1 MSNSFNIPF
10 NRRNTNSL
18 KWDMKSADALPVWV
32 ADMDFKSP
40 EPIRQAMMEL
50 AESGMFGY
58 AWPPYELYDVIIQ
71 RLSKKHNWKV
81 KKEWI
86 VLLPGLV
93 PGLHAAARVL
103 PAGRTAVMTSTP
115 VYFYLFKAAENSG
128 NKSLEIPF
136 KIVDGIY
143 KMDFEQMEANLTPDC
158 GMYMLCNPHN
168 PNGRVFDREEL
179 LELNDFCL
187 KHSLILVSDEIH
199 CDLIIDENASHISAA
214 SLSKEIEENSIT
226 LLSPSKTF
234 NIPGMGGSFAVI
246 PNADIRKR
254 FELACL
260 GIMPH
265 MNNWQIN
272 SMIAAYSH
280 CEPWREELIA
290 YLKSNHDYL
299 MAEVNS
305 IPGLEMQP
313 LQATYLAWIKCNKP
327 DVENYLLSH
336 GLAVSGGDQFHGE
349 GYFRLNFGTQRSTL
363 EQAVGIL
370 KMAFI

>member
-1 MSNSFNIPF
+1 
-10 NRRNTNSL
+10 
-18 KWDMKSADALPVWV
+18 MKSADALPVWV

-40 EPIRQAMMEL
+40 EPIRKAMVEL

-58 AWPPYELYDVIIQ
+58 AWPPEELYDVIIK
-71 RLSKKHNWKV
+71 RLTEKHQWEV
-81 KKEWI
+81 KRDWI

-93 PGLHAAARVL
+93 PGLHAAARAL
-103 PAGRTAVMTSTP
+103 PAGRDTVMTSTP

-128 NKSLEIPF
+128 NRSIEVPF
-136 KIVDGIY
+136 KIVNGVHR
-143 KMDFEQMEANLTPDC
+143 MDFDQMEANLSPDC

-179 LELNDFCL
+179 RQLADFCL

-199 CDLIIDENASHISAA
+199 CDLILDEKVKHTSVA
-214 SLSKEIEENSIT
+214 SLSKDIEDNSIT

-246 PNADIRKR
+246 PNADIRRK
-254 FELACL
+254 FEAACM

-265 MNNWQIN
+265 MNNWQIK
-272 SMIAAYSH
+272 SMIAAYSE
-280 CEPWREELIA
+280 CEPWRKELIT
-290 YLKSNHDYL
+290 YLKTNHDYL
-299 MAEVNS
+299 LAEVNK

-336 GLAVSGGDQFHGE
+336 GLAVSGGYQFHGE
-349 GYFRLNFGTQRSTL
+349 GYFRVNFGTQLATL
-363 EQAVGIL
+363 KQAVEIL
-370 KMAFI
+370 KKAFA